1 MDVQVYKTGIVTA
14 NGDVVKNNIFLNS
27 DFHNTY
33 QQTTGW
39 DTVKNG
45 TLLANNWGGYNS
57 GVSNQATC
65 YHAHLTKFDGRYV
78 YEYIREA
85 ETWLG
90 VSQSGMQNRITPNT
104 TYTFSVEQYVPTGSN
119 NYLTAGLY
127 YRKTGTTSYSFLSG
141 CPRIVPA
148 TAEKDRWVRG
158 VFTFTTLAELD
169 TTGGVSWYI
178 YGYSGTG
185 KVYMCNPKLE
195 LGSTST
201 SISLNSTEG
210 YVESSHGFSEIG
222 LPNTKF
228 FENTIEA
235 IDFIEY

>member
-1 MDVQVYKTGIVTA
+1 MVYHHSASVYDSGHCRP
-14 NGDVVKNNIFLNS
+14 GPDRRC
-27 DFHNTY
+27 
-33 QQTTGW
+33 QQMHH
-39 DTVKNG
+39 
-45 TLLANNWGGYNS
+45 S
-57 GVSNQATC
+57 G
-65 YHAHLTKFDGRYV
+65 R
-78 YEYIREA
+78 
-85 ETWLG
+85 
-90 VSQSGMQNRITPNT
+90 
-104 TYTFSVEQYVPTGSN
+104 
-119 NYLTAGLY
+119 
-127 YRKTGTTSYSFLSG
+127 
-141 CPRIVPA
+141 

-169 TTGGVSWYI
+169 TTGSVIWYI
-178 YGYSGTG
+178 YGCSGTG

-195 LGSTST
+195 LGNTST